1 MGFEKLAALKA
12 ELARQREASRRPA
25 ERRSDARRPAKE
37 ATAPQG
43 KDTSHGDGQH
53 RPGKAPAR
61 DKAVHGGTKAGGTKA
76 GGTRPAGAGA
86 SAKPPRKAHREP
98 AAARRTEEPVDPT
111 VRNIWKLQ
119 KQFPLAFPKAPAAK
133 LPLKIGVYDDL
144 LPHAAALQ
152 MTEQELRDALKQW
165 CRGSR
170 YWACLV
176 EGAPRV
182 DLAGAE
188 AGQVSARDAARA
200 RHLEQLRSRRAKPST
215 PAPAQPSPADA
226 ADGTPPVAD
235 SERADPA

>member
-12 ELARQREASRRPA
+12 ELARQREGSRRPA

-43 KDTSHGDGQH
+43 KAKSQDEGQH
-53 RPGKAPAR
+53 RQGKAPAR
-61 DKAVHGGTKAGGTKA
+61 DKAVHGGTKPGGV
-76 GGTRPAGAGA
+76 GTGAG
-86 SAKPPRKAHREP
+86 KPQRKARREP

-133 LPLKIGVYDDL
+133 LPLKIGIYDDL

-170 YWACLV
+170 YWACLA
-176 EGAPRV
+176 EGAPRI

-200 RHLEQLRSRRAKPST
+200 RHLEQLRSRRAKPSS
-215 PAPAQPSPADA
+215 PAPAQASPADA
-226 ADGTPPVAD
+226 TEGTPPVAD
-235 SERADPA
+235 GERTDPA